1 LKTDVKIKTNYRRK
15 NDLSVSLVYQPVFVN
30 FKMVFRR
37 FHQFTNRFLLILKT
51 IFSILTPILVMLLAA
66 EIVQNAATRTTS
78 TSLHELLRITR
89 TDTLEALSTQIHG
102 CERQDA
108 AGPSP
113 SPSPSPAY
121 DQNHSTALATRITAQ
136 H

>member
-1 LKTDVKIKTNYRRK
+1 
-15 NDLSVSLVYQPVFVN
+15 
-30 FKMVFRR
+30 MVFRR

-102 CERQDA
+102 CERQNA
-108 AGPSP
+108 AGP

>member
-1 LKTDVKIKTNYRRK
+1 
-15 NDLSVSLVYQPVFVN
+15 
-30 FKMVFRR
+30 MVFRR

-113 SPSPSPAY
+113 SPSPAY